1 MLLAGSEI
9 RCHVLTE
16 IPRRSL
22 PCPLFPSTQ
31 PAAAVGVRDEI
42 NVALVDIQS
51 RHTNTSLLKMPPD
64 PIVVDDDEGD
74 IASEA
79 KIINEVSSNFPFVVD
94 LFSQEYKIW
103 KKKYASWSILG

>member
-1 MLLAGSEI
+1 MDALDVAGWLRNSMSRVE
-9 RCHVLTE
+9 RDP
-16 IPRRSL
+16 PRRL
-22 PCPLFPSTQ
+22 LTCPLFPSTQ
-31 PAAAVGVRDEI
+31 PAAPVGVRDEI

-51 RHTNTSLLKMPPD
+51 RQTNTSLLKMPPD

-103 KKKYASWSILG
+103 KKKYAI